1 MKYIYCLLVLLQ
13 AFIVNAQTLNET
25 VYFIIDK
32 PSECQSFNDT
42 LHIEGMLLNPEQR
55 SLSRL
60 SNYCYVEIMDKTAK
74 VLDRIKIRCHN
85 SLFSCSFPLDSISI
99 QGNYFVRAYTR
110 YMQNFSPSAYPIQI
124 FSVGVPQNV
133 FIPTYK
139 HPSFPFQLRYKDG
152 ILLYKLNKDESNKAY
167 NLTIAAEDGSMETL
181 SLAEHPEGYLKITN
195 ETSLNLLNC
204 FVTDTVTD
212 SIVFRQYIPTH
223 ENKDSL
229 QITESDS
236 TGHINENI
244 AITLAKSTYS
254 AHALAYIIRKQ
265 DKPYHCL
272 LSNRLNNLPSVKG
285 SVYKQIVKGNFSP
298 HFLPEQVLSLSGSI
312 KKEYAGPLKGGIITA
327 FDSQQ
332 GYHYDSDIKANG
344 SFIMGV
350 DDYPSGTIFY
360 LQAFNQKGKSSY
372 YEITLNADT
381 FPDLYLP
388 PLLRKSTIS
397 KGTQMSIDTTDMN
410 WLPEVTVKARI
421 IKQIPPSTNIFFKNR
436 YFEAKDLEQSSY
448 TDLKPIFEQMI
459 GVRIVYTKEGEPY
472 LISTRGSSLFDK
484 EKENKKEG
492 TEGDVPHQGIRIRI
506 DGIWDDRRDIF
517 HLVNVS
523 DIASIE
529 YISPS
534 RANIYGPGNMMG
546 AIEIKTKS
554 ISKGHH
560 PIKSMGKL
568 YKPFGLTYSAENK
581 GISGIASINIKK
593 EEETKFLLKLPSAPG
608 NYQIIVEGIKENG
621 TLVFISREI
630 EIKDPI

>member
-124 FSVGVPQNV
+124 FSVGVPQNI

-139 HPSFPFQLRYKDG
+139 HPSFPFQPRYKDG

-167 NLTIAAEDGSMETL
+167 SLTIAAEDGSMETL

-195 ETSLNLLNC
+195 E
-204 FVTDTVTD
+204 
-212 SIVFRQYIPTH
+212 
-223 ENKDSL
+223 
-229 QITESDS
+229 
-236 TGHINENI
+236 NI
-244 AITLAKSTYS
+244 AI
-254 AHALAYIIRKQ
+254 
-265 DKPYHCL
+265 
-272 LSNRLNNLPSVKG
+272 
-285 SVYKQIVKGNFSP
+285 
-298 HFLPEQVLSLSGSI
+298 
-312 KKEYAGPLKGGIITA
+312 
-327 FDSQQ
+327 
-332 GYHYDSDIKANG
+332 
-344 SFIMGV
+344 
-350 DDYPSGTIFY
+350 
-360 LQAFNQKGKSSY
+360 
-372 YEITLNADT
+372 
-381 FPDLYLP
+381 
-388 PLLRKSTIS
+388 
-397 KGTQMSIDTTDMN
+397 TDMN

-492 TEGDVPHQGIRIRI
+492 KEGDVPHQGIRIRI

-534 RANIYGPGNMMG
+534 RTNIYGPGNMMG

-581 GISGIASINIKK
+581 GIFGIASINIKK
-593 EEETKFLLKLPSAPG
+593 EEETKFLLKLPSASG

-621 TLVFISREI
+621 TLVFISRDI
-630 EIKDPI
+630 EIKDRI

>member
-1 MKYIYCLLVLLQ
+1 MKSIYCLLVLLQ
-13 AFIVNAQTLNET
+13 PFIVNAQTLNET

-32 PSECQSFNDT
+32 SSECQSFNDT

-85 SLFSCSFPLDSISI
+85 SRFSCSFPLDPISI

-110 YMQNFSPSAYPIQI
+110 YMQNFSPSVYPIQI

-133 FIPTYK
+133 FIPTCKY
-139 HPSFPFQLRYKDG
+139 PSFPFQLRYKDG

-212 SIVFRQYIPTH
+212 SIVFRQYIPIH
-223 ENKDSL
+223 ESKDSL
-229 QITESDS
+229 HMTVSDS
-236 TGHINENI
+236 TGYVNENI
-244 AITLAKSTYS
+244 VITLSKSKYS
-254 AHALAYIIRKQ
+254 AHALAYIIRKK
-265 DKPYHCL
+265 DKPYHYL
-272 LSNRLNNLPSVKG
+272 LSNRLNYLPSVKG
-285 SVYKQIVKGNFSP
+285 SVYKQIIKGDFSP
-298 HFLPEQVLSLSGSI
+298 HFLPEQVLSLSGSV
-312 KKEYAGPLKGGIITA
+312 KKEYAGPLTSGIITA

-344 SFIMGV
+344 SFVMGV

-360 LQAFNQKGKSSY
+360 LQAFNQKGKSNY

-381 FPDLYLP
+381 LPDVYLP
-388 PLLRKSTIS
+388 PLLRNPIIS
-397 KGTQMSIDTTDMN
+397 KDTQISIDTTDMN
-410 WLPEVTVKARI
+410 WLPEITVKAHI
-421 IKQIPPSTNIFFKNR
+421 IKQIPPSTNKFFKNR

-484 EKENKKEG
+484 EEEDKEEGKEV
-492 TEGDVPHQGIRIRI
+492 DVPHPGIRIRI

-560 PIKSMGKL
+560 PVKSMGKL

-593 EEETKFLLKLPSAPG
+593 EEETKFRLKLPSVPG